1 MARCA
6 RTFLVALSA
15 LASLMLAVAEGK
27 AQPAITPAE
36 LEGVDVREQLDKALP
51 KDAVFRDHTG
61 KQVRLGDYFDGRRP
75 VVLTLAYASCK
86 VVCSMVLGA
95 EVESLKAQPWT
106 LGSEYRAVT
115 ISIDPRETPEI
126 AAKKRRQMLALYGRA
141 DKDWDFLVG
150 DEKTIARVAKAVGY
164 EYRYDAR
171 TDQYAHPAVLMI
183 TKPNGELARYLYGL
197 QFDPNDVRLG
207 LLEAS
212 QGRSISTI
220 EKMILFCYMY
230 DPIGAKYVVAAK
242 NVMRIAGVITVALL
256 GGFLA
261 LMWRRER
268 RARRKRERETA
279 EASASANM
287 PSANIVDTKSP
298 SRVRV

>member
-6 RTFLVALSA
+6 RTFLVT
-15 LASLMLAVAEGK
+15 LAVLSGILLGGATVNTVK

-36 LEGVDVREQLDKALP
+36 LEGIDVREQLDKGLP

-61 KQVRLGDYFDGRRP
+61 KEVRLGDYFDGKRP

-106 LGSEYRAVT
+106 LGTEYRAVT

-126 AAKKRRQMLALYGRA
+126 AAKKRRQMIALYGRS
-141 DKDWDFLVG
+141 DKDWDFLTG
-150 DEKTIARVAKAVGY
+150 DEKTIARVAKAIGY

-171 TDQYAHPAVLMI
+171 SDQYAHPAVLMI

-230 DPIGAKYVVAAK
+230 DPIGAKYVLVAK

-268 RARRKRERETA
+268 RARRKRERENA
-279 EASASANM
+279 EATA
-287 PSANIVDTKSP
+287 SANIVDSKSP
-298 SRVRV
+298 SRARA